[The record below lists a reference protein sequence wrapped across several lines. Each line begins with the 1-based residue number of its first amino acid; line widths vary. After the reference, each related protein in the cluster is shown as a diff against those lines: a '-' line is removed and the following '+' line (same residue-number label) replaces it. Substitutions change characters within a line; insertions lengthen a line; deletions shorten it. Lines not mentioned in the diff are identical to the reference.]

1 MDLSKKICYCF
12 NVTVGDIKE
21 EVETGSTTVQE
32 IQTET
37 KAGLRCKRCVSK
49 IQETIDLLLEESSK

>member
-21 EVETGSTTVQE
+21 EIDTGSTTVQE

-37 KAGLRCKRCVSK
+37 KAGLTCKKCVSR
-49 IQETIDLLLEESSK
+49 IQETIDLLLSETSK

>member
-12 NVTVGDIKE
+12 NVTVGDIK
-21 EVETGSTTVQE
+21 VEIDTGSTTVQE

-37 KAGLRCKRCVSK
+37 KAGLVCKKCVSQ
-49 IQETIDLLLEESSK
+49 IQETIDLLLSETSK

>member
-21 EVETGSTTVQE
+21 EIDTGSTTVQE

-37 KAGLRCKRCVSK
+37 KAGLACKKCVSR
-49 IQETIDLLLEESSK
+49 IQETIDLLSETSK